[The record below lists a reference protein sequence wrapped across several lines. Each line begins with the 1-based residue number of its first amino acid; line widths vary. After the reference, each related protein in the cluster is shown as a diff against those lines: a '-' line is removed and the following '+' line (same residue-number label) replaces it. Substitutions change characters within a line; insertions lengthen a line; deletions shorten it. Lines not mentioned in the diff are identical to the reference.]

1 MPNRHFLRSDIF
13 IFVMVYSFYFRLFP
27 NELNSKIVYTLRYHF
42 KGVRKA
48 KDKMRYFDIKKW
60 LWLAGIL
67 YTFLQGYTFYTR
79 REGEAAVGCA
89 LLCAICIY
97 QFIRRLCTLYYLHM
111 TMKRIDKLSGRA
123 FERYLTIQFRHL
135 GYRVKLTSY
144 SHDYGA
150 DLVLR
155 KWGKKT
161 VVQAKRYERN
171 VGIAA
176 VQEVV
181 GSIAYYKAD
190 NAMVVTNSNF
200 TKSARNLA
208 HRNEV
213 ELWGRK
219 EIQKKFHI
227 KE

>member
-1 MPNRHFLRSDIF
+1 
-13 IFVMVYSFYFRLFP
+13 
-27 NELNSKIVYTLRYHF
+27 
-42 KGVRKA
+42 
-48 KDKMRYFDIKKW
+48 MRYFDIKKW

-123 FERYLTIQFRHL
+123 FERYLTVQFRHL

-227 KE
+227 K

>member
-13 IFVMVYSFYFRLFP
+13 TFAMVYSFYFRLFP

-144 SHDYGA
+144 SHDYGQI
-150 DLVLR
+150 LFFVNGEKRRLFRQSVMKGMLGLLPYRKLSVLLR
-155 KWGKKT
+155 TIRQIMPW
-161 VVQAKRYERN
+161 
-171 VGIAA
+171 
-176 VQEVV
+176 
-181 GSIAYYKAD
+181 
-190 NAMVVTNSNF
+190 
-200 TKSARNLA
+200 
-208 HRNEV
+208 
-213 ELWGRK
+213 
-219 EIQKKFHI
+219 
-227 KE
+227 

>member
-13 IFVMVYSFYFRLFP
+13 TVAMVYSFYFRLFP
-27 NELNSKIVYTLRYHF
+27 NELNRKIVYTLRYHF
-42 KGVRKA
+42 KCVRKA

-60 LWLAGIL
+60 LWLAGVL
-67 YTFLQGYTFYTR
+67 YTFLRGYTFYTR

-97 QFIRRLCTLYYLHM
+97 QFIRRLCILYYLHM

-135 GYRVKLTSY
+135 GYRVKLTRY

-161 VVQAKRYERN
+161 VVQES
-171 VGIAA
+171 V
-176 VQEVV
+176 
-181 GSIAYYKAD
+181 
-190 NAMVVTNSNF
+190 
-200 TKSARNLA
+200 
-208 HRNEV
+208 
-213 ELWGRK
+213 
-219 EIQKKFHI
+219 I
-227 KE
+227 KGML